1 MALYRDWN
9 ILLVMKGIILAAGK
23 GTRLYPASQHISKIL
38 LPVYDKPMVYYP
50 LSTLM
55 SAGIT
60 EIMIITNRD
69 DRNYFKRL
77 LGDGSQFG
85 IKLKYAVQKVQRG
98 IADAFIIAERFID
111 GGSVALALG
120 DNIFCGDDMDELL
133 ADAMAESDGAT
144 VFCKK
149 VMDPHSF
156 GVAEIDESGK
166 VLSMEEKPAE
176 PKSDMAVTGLYFYD
190 SSVVRFAKS
199 LKPSVRGELEIT
211 DINKIY
217 MERGNLHAICLPDSV
232 AWADTGT
239 FETML
244 KASNYIHD
252 VEKNGRA
259 MVGCPE
265 QVALVRGYITKR
277 QLLEWVSR
285 FKETPYY
292 SFVRDLAKAD

>member
-1 MALYRDWN
+1 
-9 ILLVMKGIILAAGK
+9 MKGIILAAGK
-23 GTRLYPASQHISKIL
+23 GTRLYPASQHVSKIL

-50 LSTLM
+50 LSALM

-60 EIMIITNRD
+60 EIMVITSKD
-69 DRNYFKRL
+69 DRMYFKRL

-98 IADAFIIAERFID
+98 IADAFLIAERFID

-133 ADAMAESDGAT
+133 AEAMAESDGAT

-149 VMDPHSF
+149 VADPHAF
-156 GVAEIDESGK
+156 GVAELDKDGK
-166 VLSMEEKPAE
+166 VVSLEEKPEE

-190 SSVVRFAKS
+190 KDVVRFAKK
-199 LKPSVRGELEIT
+199 LKPSARGELEIT
-211 DINKIY
+211 DINRMY
-217 MERGNLHAICLPDSV
+217 MEEGRLHAIPLPESV

-239 FETML
+239 FETLL
-244 KASNYIHD
+244 KVSNYIHD

-265 QVALVRGYITKR
+265 QVALSRGYITKR
-277 QLLEWVSR
+277 QLLEWVSK
-285 FKETPYY
+285 FKETAYY
-292 SFVRDLAKAD
+292 SFVKDLANAE